1 MGPERGAALLRVGS
15 VADQDRGRTARS
27 SRAANQRE
35 TVAGR
40 AIRSEPLGHGRA
52 CAHACG
58 RSLLAPLPA
67 AELEA
72 LARLAR
78 ERMAANGEWL
88 FRRGDPGDYLL
99 VVLAGELRVS
109 VSGVDGREQ
118 ILRTLGPGD
127 VVGEIALLDGRPRS
141 ADAVAVTRV
150 RLLVVDRRSVLNEIA
165 HNGEFALALMRLL
178 CNRLRA
184 TSSALE
190 AMLFHD
196 SGTRLAAALLQLS
209 GGREG
214 ARVDLTQSQLGE
226 IVGAARETVNKK
238 LRSWEKEGVV
248 TLSPGRIIVELLA
261 KLTALLPDEGA
272 VNNS

>member
-1 MGPERGAALLRVGS
+1 MAARV
-15 VADQDRGRTARS
+15 RTL
-27 SRAANQRE
+27 AA
-35 TVAGR
+35 V
-40 AIRSEPLGHGRA
+40 P
-52 CAHACG
+52 
-58 RSLLAPLPA
+58 LLAPLPA

-248 TLSPGRIIVELLA
+248 TLSPGRIIVESLA

>member
-1 MGPERGAALLRVGS
+1 MAARV
-15 VADQDRGRTARS
+15 RTL
-27 SRAANQRE
+27 AA
-35 TVAGR
+35 V
-40 AIRSEPLGHGRA
+40 P
-52 CAHACG
+52 
-58 RSLLAPLPA
+58 LLAPLPA

-248 TLSPGRIIVELLA
+248 TLSPGRIIVKSLA

>member
-1 MGPERGAALLRVGS
+1 MAARV
-15 VADQDRGRTARS
+15 RTL
-27 SRAANQRE
+27 AA
-35 TVAGR
+35 V
-40 AIRSEPLGHGRA
+40 P
-52 CAHACG
+52 
-58 RSLLAPLPA
+58 LLAPLPA

>member
-1 MGPERGAALLRVGS
+1 MRALAAV
-15 VADQDRGRTARS
+15 
-27 SRAANQRE
+27 
-35 TVAGR
+35 
-40 AIRSEPLGHGRA
+40 P
-52 CAHACG
+52 
-58 RSLLAPLPA
+58 LLAPLPA

-78 ERMAANGEWL
+78 ERTAAHGEWL

-118 ILRTLGPGD
+118 ILRSLGPGD
-127 VVGEIALLDGRPRS
+127 VVGEIALLDGRSRS

-248 TLSPGRIIVELLA
+248 TLSPGRIIVKSLS

>member
-1 MGPERGAALLRVGS
+1 MAQRVRALAAV
-15 VADQDRGRTARS
+15 
-27 SRAANQRE
+27 
-35 TVAGR
+35 
-40 AIRSEPLGHGRA
+40 P
-52 CAHACG
+52 
-58 RSLLAPLPA
+58 LLAPLPA

-72 LARLAR
+72 LARLAH
-78 ERMAANGEWL
+78 ERTAAHGEWL

-118 ILRTLGPGD
+118 ILRSLGPGD
-127 VVGEIALLDGRPRS
+127 VVGEIALLDGSPRS

-150 RLLVVDRRSVLNEIA
+150 RLLVVDRRSVLQEVA
-165 HNGEFALALMRLL
+165 RNGEFALALMRLL
-178 CNRLRA
+178 CKRLRA

-196 SGTRLAAALLQLS
+196 SATRLAAALLQLS

-226 IVGAARETVNKK
+226 VVGAARETVNKK
-238 LRSWEKEGVV
+238 LRVWEKEGVV
-248 TLSPGRIIVELLA
+248 ALSPGRIIVKSLA